1 MTVRSPLV
9 IGGVTLII
17 AGCTFVS
24 GVEELELRDPNQTA
38 TAPSSNDA
46 GKSVTTPPSF
56 GGSSSSSSSSGSSS
70 GSGSSSSGGATKD
83 AGTVPRPTD
92 WVDTGKQCGAQG
104 SWTKCEQLA
113 TIATCATQCLAM
125 GLTCVDSCC
134 AQDTTPKMFAAKVGM
149 VYAAAGLTC
158 DSVAVPS
165 NSSAG
170 LCADPILP
178 LSTEIRCCCR

>member
-1 MTVRSPLV
+1 MRTAFV
-9 IGGVTLII
+9 ISMGSAIA

-24 GVEELELRDPNQTA
+24 GVEELELRDPNPTLP
-38 TAPSSNDA
+38 TSPRSSSGDG
-46 GKSVTTPPSF
+46 GKNVSSSPSF
-56 GGSSSSSSSSGSSS
+56 GGAGASSSSSSSG
-70 GSGSSSSGGATKD
+70 APPRD
-83 AGTVPRPTD
+83 AGPPRPTD
-92 WVDTGKQCGAQG
+92 WVDTGKQCGAEG
-104 SWTKCEQLA
+104 SWTKCAQLA
-113 TIATCATQCLAM
+113 TIATCASQCLAM

-170 LCADPILP
+170 LCSDPILP
-178 LSTEIRCCCR
+178 LSTDIRCCCR